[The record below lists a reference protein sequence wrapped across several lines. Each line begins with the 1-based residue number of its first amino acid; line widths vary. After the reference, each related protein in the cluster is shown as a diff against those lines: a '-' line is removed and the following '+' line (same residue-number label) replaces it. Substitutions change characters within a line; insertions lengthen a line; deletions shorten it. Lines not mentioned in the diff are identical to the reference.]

1 MYTLTPYN
9 STEVVTEDLQEAR
22 IGSSELKLYH
32 QTMSMRDNE
41 ASEKQAMRDK
51 ETVAD
56 TMVVEEEETGTNSSR
71 SKTQPNGRGQVH
83 ETMTTGQ
90 GRGVQDTQPRQNI
103 TERTSQ
109 KVEDN
114 HQQPTKEDQNVSIT
128 CSPQRRF
135 FHSSKHVDTRHSMK

>member
-71 SKTQPNGRGQVH
+71 SKTQMAVP
-83 ETMTTGQ
+83 
-90 GRGVQDTQPRQNI
+90 
-103 TERTSQ
+103 
-109 KVEDN
+109 
-114 HQQPTKEDQNVSIT
+114 
-128 CSPQRRF
+128 
-135 FHSSKHVDTRHSMK
+135 